1 MYYTLKTRCD
11 DDVVGHVVTQID
23 YLNSEYAFKI
33 PSFEFV
39 SIPLLK
45 AKLNRRAKMTDV
57 MDGGCICACGLVI
70 SERMKQLFDQF
81 NIIPEHKYYPIEVS
95 AKSGVFSY
103 YYLQLLNDKFVNKN
117 IDIPNT
123 TFYWSNLSLTKT
135 YGTVKIGSIE
145 DMDKLRKTCPETNR
159 FIQAKQVVASRNF
172 DGNLD
177 VFGLNSITP
186 IGGII
191 ISERLKNAIEANGL
205 TGMHIIPLPDLFAN
219 GEDIKP
225 ADDMPKVTVPQIES
239 MDETPK
245 RELRTYEVPSCANGI
260 LEDVMYYTLETRCDD
275 DVVGHALFQMDYINS
290 NDAFKITPVEFVT
303 IPLLKA
309 KLNRRAKLT
318 DVMDGGCIAA
328 CGLVISERMK
338 QLFDQF
344 NIIPQH
350 KYYPIEVSSKSGVF
364 SYYYLQLRNDEFVDK
379 NIDFQKT
386 TFYWSDLYL
395 TETYGTVE
403 VSSIEDLRKQR
414 RACPDINRFIKAKQV
429 VASKDFDAGLDVFS
443 LDFITANGGLIIS
456 ERLKNAIEAN
466 GLTGMH
472 IIPLPDLFANGEDI
486 KPADDM
492 PKVTVPQIES
502 MDETPKREL
511 RTYEVPSCANGILE
525 DVRCDDA
532 ERVIV
537 PDGVEEIGSNAFLC
551 CSRHL
556 RELILPDSVKRIG
569 ELVFTGCDMLESVRL
584 PEGMEEI
591 PESLFC
597 NCKSLKRIVL
607 PRSVKKIE
615 EYAFAYCISLE
626 EIILNEGL
634 ETIGDNAFEDCQ
646 YLDKV
651 VLPSTLKSI
660 GDFSFLNCVAL
671 NDMEIPQSVE
681 SIGESALFGSNVF
694 TEKFINGVTE
704 RFGELPFEEYYD

>member
-11 DDVVGHVVTQID
+11 DDVIGHVVTQID

-205 TGMHIIPLPDLFAN
+205 TGMHIIPLPDLFAK
-219 GEDIKP
+219 GEDINP
-225 ADDMPKVTVPQIES
+225 ADDMPKE
-239 MDETPK
+239 
-245 RELRTYEVPSCANGI
+245 
-260 LEDVMYYTLETRCDD
+260 
-275 DVVGHALFQMDYINS
+275 
-290 NDAFKITPVEFVT
+290 
-303 IPLLKA
+303 
-309 KLNRRAKLT
+309 
-318 DVMDGGCIAA
+318 
-328 CGLVISERMK
+328 
-338 QLFDQF
+338 
-344 NIIPQH
+344 
-350 KYYPIEVSSKSGVF
+350 
-364 SYYYLQLRNDEFVDK
+364 
-379 NIDFQKT
+379 
-386 TFYWSDLYL
+386 
-395 TETYGTVE
+395 
-403 VSSIEDLRKQR
+403 
-414 RACPDINRFIKAKQV
+414 
-429 VASKDFDAGLDVFS
+429 
-443 LDFITANGGLIIS
+443 
-456 ERLKNAIEAN
+456 
-466 GLTGMH
+466 
-472 IIPLPDLFANGEDI
+472 
-486 KPADDM
+486 
-492 PKVTVPQIES
+492 TVPQIES